1 MGQVGDRDVV
11 LIDDARM
18 FRGYSKCVGDFG
30 TECYPTLDDLREV
43 LCRRQPTWSFLV
55 EVLSL
60 LALLVQ
66 KYTCFTGTKVDDLR
80 EALWRHQPTWS
91 FLVEIFN
98 LLAVLVQQYTCFTS
112 TRVFALLASTKLC
125 CRRQPTW
132 SFLVEIPQFT
142 CFTGTKVQILTPAPR
157 LEDDRV

>member
-1 MGQVGDRDVV
+1 MRQVGDRDVV

-55 EVLSL
+55 E
-60 LALLVQ
+60 
-66 KYTCFTGTKVDDLR
+66 
-80 EALWRHQPTWS
+80 
-91 FLVEIFN
+91 IFN

-112 TRVFALLASTKLC
+112 TRVFALLASTKLR

-132 SFLVEIPQFT
+132 SFLVEVPQFT
-142 CFTGTKVQILTPAPR
+142 CFTGTKVQILTAAPR
-157 LEDDRV
+157 LEDDRIRMEASEILNLLALLVQ